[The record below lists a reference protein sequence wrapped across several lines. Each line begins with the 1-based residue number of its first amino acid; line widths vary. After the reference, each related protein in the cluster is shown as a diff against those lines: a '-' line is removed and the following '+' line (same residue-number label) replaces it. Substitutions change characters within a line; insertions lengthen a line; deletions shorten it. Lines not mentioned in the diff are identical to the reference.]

1 MADKSSVWLGTLA
14 LMVLNTLDSMGP
26 LHAYGLARR
35 IEQISGDSLNVNY
48 GTLYPALLRLE
59 QEGFVSAKWGVS
71 ENGRRAKFYC
81 LTKAGRKELKKQ
93 SGEWQRTVSILN
105 RFVPQGGSR

>member
-1 MADKSSVWLGTLA
+1 MVDKRPVWLGTLA

-26 LHAYGLARR
+26 LHAYGLGRR
-35 IEQISGDSLNVNY
+35 IEQISGESLNVNY

-59 QEGFVSAKWGVS
+59 QEGFVSAEWGAS
-71 ENGRRAKFYC
+71 ENGRKAKFYS
-81 LTKAGRKELKKQ
+81 LTKEGRKELKKQ
-93 SGEWQRTVSILN
+93 SEEWQRTVSILS